1 MLIATLP
8 SVSDALTIYADVN
21 DVPLPVTV
29 STLPAAAA
37 PLVKATVGEDMF
49 SFVAIV
55 KVTRS
60 DVVANVDVLLLLA
73 MLDVDIVGAV

>member
-1 MLIATLP
+1 
-8 SVSDALTIYADVN
+8 VSDASTVYADVN
-21 DVPLPVTV
+21 DVPGLAPLTV
-29 STLPAAAA
+29 STLPAAAP